1 MPTLL
6 FLNKQDYLLRWD
18 CSLLFVEGNKAFCSP
33 RKQPLLFASMT
44 PEGFRIQAKRLD

>member
-33 RKQPLLFASMT
+33 RKQPLLFT
-44 PEGFRIQAKRLD
+44 DTLPEGFRMSVKRLD